1 MVCIPYS
8 LFPLFLELISLWTL
22 YLVCPSLKEVEILF
36 LFLKMAH
43 FISCH
48 EWWCFTSGQSFLKDV
63 VRLHVLPRT
72 IVLDRD
78 TKFLGHFWMSL
89 WSRLGTRLLF
99 SSTCHLQMDEQTK
112 VEDWIPHVEFAYN
125 RVFNCTTSYSP
136 FKLAYSF
143 NLLSPLD
150 LLPLPIL
157 PNCVN
162 DEGLFKA

>member
-1 MVCIPYS
+1 MVYIPHS

-22 YLVCPSLKEVEILF
+22 YLVCPSLKE
-36 LFLKMAH
+36 
-43 FISCH
+43 
-48 EWWCFTSGQSFLKDV
+48 
-63 VRLHVLPRT
+63 
-72 IVLDRD
+72 
-78 TKFLGHFWMSL
+78 
-89 WSRLGTRLLF
+89 SRLGTKLLF
-99 SSTCHLQMDEQTK
+99 STTYHPQTDEQTK

-162 DEGLFKA
+162 DEGLSKA